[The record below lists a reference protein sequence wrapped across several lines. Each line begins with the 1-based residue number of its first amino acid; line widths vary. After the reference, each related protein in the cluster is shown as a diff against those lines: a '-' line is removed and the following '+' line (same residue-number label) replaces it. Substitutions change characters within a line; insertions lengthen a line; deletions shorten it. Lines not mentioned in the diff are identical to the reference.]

1 MNRLDG
7 KVAVITGAASGM
19 GAATARL
26 FASEGARVLVT
37 DMDDEKGRNIAE
49 ELGDQGDFFHVDVSR
64 EEDIASAIDLSLIHI

>member
-1 MNRLDG
+1 MGTLEG

-37 DMDDEKGRNIAE
+37 DMNETKGQEVAE
-49 ELGDQGDFFHVDVSR
+49 ELGANGHTPSLPSEGRQRDFVPMTGTNG
-64 EEDIASAIDLSLIHI
+64 

>member
-37 DMDDEKGRNIAE
+37 DMD
-49 ELGDQGDFFHVDVSR
+49 
-64 EEDIASAIDLSLIHI
+64 LSLIHI